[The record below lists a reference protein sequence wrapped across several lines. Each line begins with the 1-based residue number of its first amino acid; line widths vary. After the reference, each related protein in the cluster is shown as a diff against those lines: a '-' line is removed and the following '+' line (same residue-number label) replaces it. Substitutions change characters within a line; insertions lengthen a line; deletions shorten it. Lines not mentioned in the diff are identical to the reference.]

1 MKREDIKYIV
11 SILLFF
17 SICLTGSLGYIQ
29 SELELRKFTP
39 HRYFAYATLSLAAVH
54 VTLNAGRIWRYLSRK
69 FKKPEQPNQSRL
81 G

>member
-1 MKREDIKYIV
+1 MKREDIRYIV

-17 SICLTGSLGYIQ
+17 SICLTGVLGYIQ

-54 VTLNAGRIWRYLSRK
+54 VTLNGGRIWRYLRRK
-69 FKKPEQPNQSRL
+69 LKKT
-81 G
+81 

>member
-17 SICLTGSLGYIQ
+17 SICLTGLLGYIQ

-39 HRYFAYATLSLAAVH
+39 HRYFAYITLSLAAVH
-54 VTLNAGRIWRYLSRK
+54 VILNAGRTWRYLRRK
-69 FKKPEQPNQSRL
+69 FKKTERTKQGRL

>member
-17 SICLTGSLGYIQ
+17 SICLTGVLGYIQ

-54 VTLNAGRIWRYLSRK
+54 VTLNADRIWRYFSRK
-69 FKKPEQPNQSRL
+69 KQKSKAPPN
-81 G
+81 

>member
-17 SICLTGSLGYIQ
+17 SICLTGVLGYIQ

-54 VTLNAGRIWRYLSRK
+54 VTLNAGRIWRYFSRK
-69 FKKPEQPNQSRL
+69 KHKIKAPPS
-81 G
+81 

>member
-11 SILLFF
+11 SILLCF
-17 SICLTGSLGYIQ
+17 SICLTGVLGYIQ

-54 VTLNAGRIWRYLSRK
+54 VTLNGGRIWRYFNRK
-69 FKKPEQPNQSRL
+69 FKKSEHTKKS
-81 G
+81 